1 MNIRVVLALFIFIDT
16 LLLFYGASTLSI
28 SYKEA
33 VLFYNQNNFI
43 HYLVCFSTALLG
55 QNDYALRLP
64 FILFHLGTI
73 LLVYKISKFF
83 LSREFDQMLSV
94 ATFMLLPGIVGSALL
109 VNASGVVIFFT
120 LLFIWLFLKGYR
132 ILYMLL
138 LPLLLGVDN
147 SFMVLY
153 LGVFTYGVYTR
164 DKTLAIYCA
173 ILFLTALGVY
183 GFPMHGKPKGYIID
197 TLISYSLIFS
207 PLVFLYFFYALYRI
221 LMKEEKNIVWF
232 ISFTALLFSILISYR
247 QRILIDDFA
256 PYVVVSVPLMVK
268 MFMTSYRVRLPENR
282 RGHKV
287 MFIVVYAML
296 IVNFIATY
304 TYKFFYL
311 VLENPKK
318 HFAYKYNI
326 ARELAEKLHALGVQ
340 KVTAD
345 KKMQLRLRFYGIDA
359 GKEYLLQTKPYTDD
373 DQKVTISYIKKPVK
387 VYFVSKVNKQNP

>member
-1 MNIRVVLALFIFIDT
+1 MNIRVVLALFILIDT

-33 VLFYNQNNFI
+33 VIFYNQHNFI
-43 HYLVCFSTALLG
+43 HYLVRFSTSLFG

-64 FILFHLGTI
+64 FILFHLGNI
-73 LLVYKISKFF
+73 LLIYKISKKY
-83 LSREFDQMLSV
+83 LSREVDQMLSV

-109 VNASGVVIFFT
+109 VNASGVAVFFT
-120 LLFIWLFLKGYR
+120 LLFIWFFMNGYR
-132 ILYMLL
+132 VAYMLL

-153 LGVFTYGVYTR
+153 LGIFTYGVYIR
-164 DKTLAIYCA
+164 DKTLALYCGV
-173 ILFLTALGVY
+173 LFLLALGIY

-221 LMKEEKNIVWF
+221 LMKESKDIVWF

-282 RGHKV
+282 RGHRV
-287 MFIVVYAML
+287 LFMIVFAILFM
-296 IVNFIATY
+296 NFIATY
-304 TYKFFYL
+304 TYKYLYL
-311 VLENPKK
+311 VLDNPRK
-318 HFAYKYNI
+318 HFAHKYNI

-345 KKMQLRLRFYGIDA
+345 RKMQLRLRFYGIEE
-359 GKEYLLQTKPYTDD
+359 GKEYLLQTKRYASD
-373 DQKVTISYIKKPVK
+373 DQKVTISYMKKPVK
-387 VYFVSKVNKQNP
+387 VYFVSKVNK

>member
-1 MNIRVVLALFIFIDT
+1 MNIRVLLLLFIFLDT

-33 VLFYNQNNFI
+33 VIFYDQNNFI
-43 HYLVCFSTALLG
+43 HHLVRFSTSLLG

-64 FILFHLGTI
+64 FILFHIGSI

-83 LSREFDQMLSV
+83 LTRESDQILCV
-94 ATFMLLPGIVGSALL
+94 VTFMLLPGIVGSALL
-109 VNASGVVIFFT
+109 VNASGVAVFFT

-132 ILYMLL
+132 IAYLLL
-138 LPLLLGVDN
+138 LPFLLAVDN

-153 LGVFTYGVYTR
+153 LGVFAYGVYVKDR
-164 DKTLAIYCA
+164 LLTLVSGA
-173 ILFLTALGVY
+173 LFLTALGVY
-183 GFPMHGKPKGYIID
+183 GFPMHGKPKGYIMD

-282 RGHKV
+282 RAHKV
-287 MFIVVYAML
+287 MFITVFVILVA
-296 IVNFIATY
+296 NFIATY
-304 TYKFFYL
+304 TYKFLYL
-311 VLENPKK
+311 VLENPAK

-326 ARELAEKLHALGVQ
+326 ARELAEKLQALGVQ

-345 KKMQLRLRFYGIDA
+345 RKMQLRLRFYGI
-359 GKEYLLQTKPYTDD
+359 GEGEEYLLRTKRHTPQ
-373 DQKVTISYIKKPVK
+373 DQKVTISYMKKPVK
-387 VYFVSKVNKQNP
+387 RYFVSKVNK

>member
-1 MNIRVVLALFIFIDT
+1 MNIRVVLALFILLDT

-33 VLFYNQNNFI
+33 VIFYNQNNFI
-43 HYLVCFSTALLG
+43 HHLVRFSTSLFG

-64 FILFHLGTI
+64 FILFHLGSI

-109 VNASGVVIFFT
+109 VNASGVAIFFT
-120 LLFIWLFLKGYR
+120 LLFIWLFLNGYR
-132 ILYMLL
+132 LWYMLL

-153 LGVFTYGVYTR
+153 LGVFAYGVYTR
-164 DKTLAIYCA
+164 DKVLAFYCGV
-173 ILFLTALGVY
+173 LFLLALGIY
-183 GFPMHGKPKGYIID
+183 GFPMHGKPKGYIMD

-232 ISFTALLFSILISYR
+232 ISFIALLFSILISYR

-287 MFIVVYAML
+287 LFIVVFAILFM
-296 IVNFIATY
+296 NFIATY
-304 TYKFFYL
+304 TYKFLYL
-311 VLENPKK
+311 VLENPRK

-340 KVTAD
+340 KVTTD
-345 KKMQLRLRFYGIDA
+345 RKMQLRLRFYGI
-359 GKEYLLQTKPYTDD
+359 GEGREYLLQTKPYAPD

-387 VYFVSKVNKQNP
+387 VYFVSKVNK